1 MIKDMDEIFDFL
13 KSGKGRDSS
22 FPYQFIA
29 MKDDR
34 LLQCGSGCDFD
45 DELTMLMLYIES
57 IRETFRRHGDKIGLS
72 HCADRKD
79 IWMGF
84 LAALY
89 LSEEAKDISCSNAET
104 ECTSMRRPK

>member
-13 KSGKGRDSS
+13 KSGKGSNSS
-22 FPYQFIA
+22 FPYKFIA

-45 DELTMLMLYIES
+45 DEMTMLIHHIES
-57 IRETFRRHGDKIGLS
+57 TREIFRRHGDRIGFS

-79 IWMGF
+79 LWMGF

-89 LSEEAKDISCSNAET
+89 LSEDISCSNAET